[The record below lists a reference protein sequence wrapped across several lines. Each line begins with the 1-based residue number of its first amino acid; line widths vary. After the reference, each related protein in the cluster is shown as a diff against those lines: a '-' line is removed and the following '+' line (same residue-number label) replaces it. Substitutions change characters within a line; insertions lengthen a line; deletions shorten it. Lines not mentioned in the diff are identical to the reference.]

1 MKRIFFRSYRTV
13 KRIIYFDENLRSN
26 VKQNLHHNNFYT
38 INAAE
43 FRGIWDE
50 IRIFLNK
57 KKLQQSSRMQTSW
70 PFFIATPNAIKFL
83 QTSQK
88 TLWTHTE
95 FDFILEAFLR
105 LILEMTDGCFS
116 ILQLFWGN
124 LRFSPRLW
132 TNTLHFNHVVLESE
146 LWICIS
152 LIRFLRSILQSCI
165 YHHGKPKNVMDSTE
179 KFAEDL
185 SINGNDST
193 RLHFFYI
200 RLHNKV
206 SYLYM
211 MTYFMLHRDYF
222 EVIIAVGLSPSYFDS
237 FTAMNG
243 LLRIRKNYWE
253 PVELNSLFQR

>member
-1 MKRIFFRSYRTV
+1 MKRIFFRSYCTV

-146 LWICIS
+146 LVNLHIAHTLLALYSAVLHIPSWQAEKRNGQYRKVCRGPFHQWEWFYKAS
-152 LIRFLRSILQSCI
+152 FFL
-165 YHHGKPKNVMDSTE
+165 YT
-179 KFAEDL
+179 
-185 SINGNDST
+185 
-193 RLHFFYI
+193 
-200 RLHNKV
+200 
-206 SYLYM
+206 
-211 MTYFMLHRDYF
+211 
-222 EVIIAVGLSPSYFDS
+222 IA
-237 FTAMNG
+237 
-243 LLRIRKNYWE
+243 
-253 PVELNSLFQR
+253 Q